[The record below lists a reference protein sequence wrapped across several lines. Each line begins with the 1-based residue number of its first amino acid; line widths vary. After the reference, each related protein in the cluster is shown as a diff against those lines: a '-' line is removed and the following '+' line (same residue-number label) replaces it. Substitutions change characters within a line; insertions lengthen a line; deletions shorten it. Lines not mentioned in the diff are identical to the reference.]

1 MTLNPRLLKTL
12 ITLLGLS
19 ALAFSGELALAHG
32 VAEGDANFLQNQQGF
47 QFWPYAYL
55 GAKHMVTG
63 YDHLLFL
70 AGVIFFVY
78 RLTDV
83 ALYVTLFAIGHSFTL
98 ILGVWLN
105 IGANAY
111 LVDALIG
118 FSVVYKA
125 FDNLG
130 GCRQL
135 GFDIPVRPMVLTFG
149 LVHGFGLATKLQ
161 ELSLDQDSLVGN
173 LLAFNLGVEVG
184 QFCALLAMVLG
195 FTIWRRSRYFTAHA
209 ITANI
214 VIMTAG
220 FLLMGYQL
228 SGYFLSP

>member
-1 MTLNPRLLKTL
+1 MKPSSVLLRS
-12 ITLLGLS
+12 LLVIAATVFLLFCS
-19 ALAFSGELALAHG
+19 VLVFAHG
-32 VAEGDANFLQNQQGF
+32 VAEGDANFLQNQQGL
-47 QFWPYAYL
+47 QFWPYFYL

-78 RLTDV
+78 RLRDV
-83 ALYVTLFAIGHSFTL
+83 GIYVTLFAIGHSLTL
-98 ILGVWLN
+98 IFGVWLN

-130 GCRQL
+130 GCQRL
-135 GFDIPVRPMVLTFG
+135 GLNIAPRPMVLAFG
-149 LVHGFGLATKLQ
+149 LAHGFGLATKLQ
-161 ELSLDQDSLVGN
+161 ELSLDEDSLVGN

-195 FTIWRRSRYFTAHA
+195 LIIWRRSRYFTAQA
-209 ITANI
+209 IAANI
-214 VIMTAG
+214 AIMAAG
-220 FLLMGYQL
+220 FLLIGFQL
-228 SGYFLSP
+228 SGYFLSH